1 MNQINPYAGYW
12 TPGQFIFLKEQVK
25 WYMENFELMRT
36 GNWPLDPN
44 NVRSENLSPHAYF
57 ELITGIWM
65 EFSTRLETTGRD
77 GKIAISHYAYQMEDG
92 DIAELTGCEYGK
104 VKSKYGRAVAYMA
117 SRKRR
122 ERSYDDF
129 CNHPRHKRPPVFSY
143 NDRRD
148 NKNIKENLGG
158 ETMEPETISSGLT
171 TNRGAR
177 SL

>member
-1 MNQINPYAGYW
+1 MKINPYAGYW
-12 TPGQFIFLKEQVK
+12 LPGQIIFLKEQVEFLLTNY
-25 WYMENFELMRT
+25 WIISVII
-36 GNWPLDPN
+36 WPRDPN
-44 NVRSENLSPHAYF
+44 DVRSENLSPHAYF
-57 ELITGIWM
+57 ELIAAVWM
-65 EFSTRLETTGRD
+65 EFSARLAATGRD
-77 GKIAISHYAYQMEDG
+77 GKIAILHFAYQMEDG
-92 DIAELTGCEYGK
+92 EIAQLTGCEYGE

-158 ETMEPETISSGLT
+158 E
-171 TNRGAR
+171 
-177 SL
+177 